1 MAAISTRVSSKRG
14 IDDELAFLVLFAG
27 SHLVEHVGDVVER
40 GVILGVVTH
49 AIRVDSSAFSASSQK
64 PSPFCGRR
72 WRWSRGCRS
81 GVGSPTGVR
90 LGRCSAWG

>member
-64 PSPFCGRR
+64 PSPFLRSPVALVTR
-72 WRWSRGCRS
+72 LSVRCRIADW
-81 GVGSPTGVR
+81 GSAG
-90 LGRCSAWG
+90 SM